1 MKRVTPIL
9 LIAILLILTVL
20 VLSDRQEDAGKERER
35 AKREKAFKER
45 IAVLNREKENIAK
58 VGNAYRDSLEQIR
71 SHFANRET
79 KQDVK
84 VKAAKKRVDSLK
96 VSLYKPECAAIIAA
110 QDTVI
115 LELESTIVILKEE
128 KGATWNSFNKIM
140 DNDRAMIDTL
150 QAEVDEYKEAY
161 EVTSVDLAAERKQ
174 KKKARLQRN
183 LAIVLGVGLVIL
195 FCAQ

>member
-195 FCAQ
+195 FGAQ